1 MLRTV
6 NAAKPAT
13 NATKPRMACQAPAS
27 LPGLDQHPHRKG
39 IRVSAQVRFDPARIG
54 NDPSRVID
62 KTHESLASRTG
73 FPSLQHFPEKRQ
85 MTVETISM
93 KLTWYGHSA
102 FRIEGG
108 AEDPDR
114 SVSVR

>member
-1 MLRTV
+1 
-6 NAAKPAT
+6 
-13 NATKPRMACQAPAS
+13 MACQAPAS
-27 LPGLDQHPHRKG
+27 LLRPDQHPHRKG

-62 KTHESLASRTG
+62 KTHQSLASRTG
-73 FPSLQHFPEKRQ
+73 FPSLQHFPAKRQ
-85 MTVETISM
+85 MTEETISM

-102 FRIEGG
+102 FRIERG

-114 SVSVR
+114 SVSVRQPVLGQ